1 MGMPSDPPRKR
12 DAEAT
17 RARILQAAQHAF
29 AVTGYSHTGI
39 REIAALAGTS
49 STLLLRYYGSKA
61 GLFEAA
67 LREAIRIDDLI
78 ALPPEDMARTLARTL
93 REEEHAARP
102 MLMMAMA
109 SGEPEAA
116 HIAARVFTEC
126 SVAPMGAHL
135 ASTNGGGA
143 EGGGADGEVRA
154 LELAMLAIG
163 YVFFTGHLPLPPRD
177 PAEIAAIDA
186 WFTRQVLDI
195 VRPG

>member
-1 MGMPSDPPRKR
+1 MPSDPPRKR
-12 DAEAT
+12 DAQAT

-39 REIAALAGTS
+39 REIATLAGTS

-126 SVAPMGAHL
+126 SIVPMGAHL
-135 ASTNGGGA
+135 ASTD
-143 EGGGADGEVRA
+143 GGGADGEVRA

-177 PAEIAAIDA
+177 AAEIAAIDA